1 MLLYRG
7 AEDEFLCSMTSIIR
21 GIDCRMVVMIA
32 NTDAKNAVA
41 MSRVDIINMSA
52 NFLPSKAVVAWC
64 GV

>member
-1 MLLYRG
+1 
-7 AEDEFLCSMTSIIR
+7 
-21 GIDCRMVVMIA
+21 MVVMIA
-32 NTDAKNAVA
+32 NTDAKNAAV